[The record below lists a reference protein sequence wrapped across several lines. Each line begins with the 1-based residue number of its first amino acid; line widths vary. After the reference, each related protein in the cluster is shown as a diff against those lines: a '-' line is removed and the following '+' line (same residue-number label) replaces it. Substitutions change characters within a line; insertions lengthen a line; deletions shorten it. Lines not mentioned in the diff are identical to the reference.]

1 MKRVAT
7 TDVWVRVSD
16 TWWKLLSPSG
26 WAITS
31 SKLLDWDSGPA
42 GPAAAVSGFGEPAGD
57 ELSPKT
63 AEENIFIADSAATHI
78 HHNNEMAFLIA
89 KMITKAMPKTAP
101 HVLYQH
107 TQLYIKN
114 TVYNNTQLQRL
125 A

>member
-1 MKRVAT
+1 VKRVAT

-89 KMITKAMPKTAP
+89 KMITKAMPKTARP
-101 HVLYQH
+101 LSTYTIIHKKYSIQ
-107 TQLYIKN
+107 
-114 TVYNNTQLQRL
+114 
-125 A
+125 